1 MMTPE
6 SCEFFLWICEPRV
19 VVGTPD
25 PSLFLPLPG
34 SLVDKELS
42 TSLSCVVPMM
52 VLHIWHQAIT
62 GCFFSKVK
70 FLRFLKITAISLLQ
84 PTMEPVSLKRV
95 QVCLGLHPS
104 EGLSP
109 PGVFLPVQTVTW
121 SYVFHSKY
129 SSLGWTVSSYF

>member
-1 MMTPE
+1 MTTPE
-6 SCEFFLWICEPRV
+6 SCEFFSWICEPRV

-25 PSLFLPLPG
+25 PSLFLLLPG

-52 VLHIWHQAIT
+52 VLHIWHQEIR

-70 FLRFLKITAISLLQ
+70 FLRFLNITTISLLQ
-84 PTMEPVSLKRV
+84 PTVEAVSLKRV
-95 QVCLGLHPS
+95 QLCLGPRPS

-109 PGVFLPVQTVTW
+109 PGVFPPAQTITW
-121 SYVFHSKY
+121 SYVFHSEY
-129 SSLGWTVSSYF
+129 CSLGWTVRSYF